1 MTEPGEINRT
11 GKMADLVLR
20 GGRVIDPESGRDET
34 TDIAF
39 GEGKVAA
46 VGHDL
51 PGGRLSMPAGSLS
64 CPG

>member
-1 MTEPGEINRT
+1 
-11 GKMADLVLR
+11 MADLVLR
-20 GGRVIDPESGRDET
+20 GGRVIDPANGRDET